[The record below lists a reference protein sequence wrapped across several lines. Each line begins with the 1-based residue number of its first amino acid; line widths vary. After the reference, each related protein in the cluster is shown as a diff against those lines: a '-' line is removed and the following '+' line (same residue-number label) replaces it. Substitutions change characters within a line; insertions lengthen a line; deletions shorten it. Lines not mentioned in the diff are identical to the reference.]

1 MWVARRT
8 AESLLLA
15 PPLPTSDRE
24 GGGGGGGG
32 GGRAMRLRAHPCGSV
47 DGVVARGVELLRQ
60 AAALPDL
67 LWLDLPCTDH
77 YTPEGPGGRGGS
89 HVRHFTS
96 LGQVDG
102 ACLLLNVGRG

>member
-1 MWVARRT
+1 MRVGRRT

-15 PPLPTSDRE
+15 PPLPTSDGE
-24 GGGGGGGG
+24 EGG

-60 AAALPDL
+60 GAAPPDL

-77 YTPEGPGGRGGS
+77 YTPEGVGGS

-102 ACLLLNVGRG
+102 AWLFVACWGGG